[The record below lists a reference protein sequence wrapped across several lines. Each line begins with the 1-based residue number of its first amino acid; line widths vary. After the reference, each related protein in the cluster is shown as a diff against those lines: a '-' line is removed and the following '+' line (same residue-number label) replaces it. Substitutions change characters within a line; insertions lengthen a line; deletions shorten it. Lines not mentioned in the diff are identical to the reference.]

1 MANKII
7 PAIQTNEGNVG
18 VGVTSPSQ
26 KLHVDGNIL
35 SSYNILTSLVQ
46 ISSASDAASYISVGG
61 YIAGLSYAGTYI
73 GLASLAGSA
82 VSANLY
88 IGGGFPIIPAGW
100 SGTISGVAYANDA
113 ALATSVSLQTSPDG
127 STWTSRSV
135 TSASSGTETLTYSV
149 SNSATPL
156 YVRFT
161 LNQSSG
167 TAGVSATD
175 CSIQNIII
183 TNLPSLPNKS
193 SISNRFLVDGLG
205 NVGIGIT
212 NPVSKLH
219 VSGAAAT
226 IMRLDSNTL
235 TSVAQFQAKAN
246 TDGVLIAGMYGP
258 NPVAGTVFG
267 ANTSGAAFL
276 GTTTLATVHPT
287 LLAIGTSNTI
297 PIIFGTNSAERMR
310 IAGAGNVGIG
320 ATSPAAKLDVVGN
333 VLINGASNSNV
344 AQLVFT
350 RSDVSWGIFNETD
363 LRFYSSN
370 SNTTSPSTFRMTLT
384 SAGNVGIGTAN
395 PATLLHVDTAGAD
408 ARIRVSAGANTVQG
422 GMIANTGTL
431 LIYAGSVTNHGFSL
445 RTFDTDR
452 VRIDT
457 NGNVGIGVTSPRV
470 LLDLAK
476 ANNVA
481 QVLLLGETS
490 ANIRVGFGLD
500 PSNAVMR
507 IFSYNQITDGGIEFG
522 GISSNGST
530 WTRNHRL
537 GLAAGNSFF
546 NQQGGNVGIGTTNP
560 NAKLDSYFASNALT
574 FNYLATN
581 LDGNSPIPAYAF
593 DVTDGSLETRSIKAG
608 IGYQRYLSNGRGI
621 LHFYNRS
628 ADTVSNIQG
637 NRASIGDIRMS
648 IDNNGNVGIGTV
660 TPTSKLHV
668 VETTP
673 TGSRI
678 QLGSISTSALMDAN
692 LVNDFLILTAPF
704 NAVPASTSN
713 NNAKW
718 GIKMGGGSVDA
729 PNALEKSA
737 CIYAVS
743 EEDIGVGGA
752 GAGYNRKVGL
762 ALHTSPFDLPSVE
775 RFRITNIGNVGIGV
789 TNPSNKLQIS
799 GGGISFTTSTG
810 LAVPMIGILP
820 TNIAYVG
827 PYNSPADGNSP
838 TLVLFNHARSVQQ
851 TWFYASGTI
860 AMSLNGQG
868 RFHIGDLNNAPPA
881 LLNVGTTSSVAATGG
896 MSFGNDASAN
906 LYRSAASTIKTDGS
920 LTVVG
925 GASFGGN
932 VGIGSTSP
940 AYKLDVN
947 SSIVSRSTLSS
958 PRFSSAGTYVYG
970 VTNSPSWNQSC
981 GTYTNNNATAPDGTT
996 TAGTYTLTSVC
1007 GVWDLYQTISSLT
1020 VGRVYTIGMW
1030 VKLGTATN
1038 FCLVV
1043 NNTQAWNS
1051 IGGKAFTS
1059 SDGLST
1065 GKWTHISFTFTAIAP
1080 GNVNLHLGYHSE
1092 SAVTQQTAGTVF
1104 LWNIEMT
1111 EFSSTWIG
1119 NVEDEIRLPGSSIW
1133 TSRGNVG
1140 IGTTNP
1146 SGRLSVDFAGVS
1158 AFNVCDSASSN
1169 VRVTVGTVNDAGTN
1183 YGLIQTYQHNTNT
1196 AGVSPLTIQ
1205 PFGGNVGIGITNS
1218 SALFHVF
1225 SIAGR
1230 YINFTPTS
1238 ASGLLV
1244 QRNAN
1249 VGSQGTTVLTLVN
1262 AQGAESLVDRG
1273 TSLNLDIG
1281 YGGTSTTTAGT
1292 IARGARIA
1300 ALNHNIYDATAANQ
1314 NAYLAFYTATGGAL
1328 TEQLRITANG
1338 NVGIGT
1344 TNPTAK
1350 LQVVQSNAGGVAAIL
1365 LSSDESTIQG
1375 PSANTQIRMGS
1386 NLVLNGS
1393 NILTLGTNN
1402 VTRMVIDVTG
1412 NVGIG
1417 TVAPTAQNNYK
1428 FLQVNGT
1435 TAAIIEAMV
1444 NNVRIGGID
1453 SDSSSLYFGSIGS
1466 YPIVFRTAVV
1476 EKMRITA
1483 AGLVG
1488 IGTATPTT
1496 LLSVGGAGSTLPA
1509 SGITFGG
1516 DAVTNLYRAQAN
1528 ILKTDATLQ
1537 VAGNF
1542 DGLGTVQAIGSI
1554 LHRSTIRVLNKAAT
1568 DWVTWFTRDTSESET
1583 IGRLDNIRSI
1593 NGSVAGNLGIGT
1605 TLPSGKLHVV
1615 STVAGATVLRTD
1627 GTNGTL
1633 FSVVDD
1639 LSDSLMSVNN
1649 SAGLPVLE
1657 VFADDRVVAGQY
1669 GSGDFVLINNKVGLG
1684 TSNPANK
1691 LTVIGGASIGS
1702 STYNTSA
1709 PSNGL
1714 IVQGNVGIGSTNPD
1728 AKLQVNGEIRI
1739 ASSSS
1744 YFTHLNYL
1752 DGGSNLISSTN
1763 GGSTLFRG
1771 SSNNLTSMVVYGD
1784 GTVST
1789 NYNTYLAVT
1798 NGNVGVGLTTPAYKL
1813 QVSGDVSIAGANV
1826 LRFGTVAVLNTNNDP
1841 QDIYANI
1848 RVIRN
1853 ASTANTD
1860 GMFIG
1865 YNNGGAGAGHL
1876 RFYANATNERMR
1888 IQAND
1893 GHVGI
1898 GTDTAAGRLDVY
1910 NDTNGEHI
1918 LSVRN
1923 NNSGVNAFSAIVLRR
1938 NGNTNGLVMFTN
1950 SSNRTTDGGAG
1961 NSTIRTD
1968 NGKLLVGAGATT
1980 YHSFETNGDVGIG
1993 LTNPAA
1999 ARLHIK
2005 GNGSDPVLRVES
2017 AVLVAGTTTASKT
2030 FVAWMPIM
2038 TGAAVG
2044 DKVFIPLFK

>member
-18 VGVTSPSQ
+18 IGTIAPSGKLSVDFAGVSAFNVCDS
-26 KLHVDGNIL
+26 L
-35 SSYNILTSLVQ
+35 SSNVRVTVGTVNIAAFTYGLIQTYQ
-46 ISSASDAASYISVGG
+46 HNSD
-61 YIAGLSYAGTYI
+61 
-73 GLASLAGSA
+73 
-82 VSANLY
+82 
-88 IGGGFPIIPAGW
+88 
-100 SGTISGVAYANDA
+100 
-113 ALATSVSLQTSPDG
+113 
-127 STWTSRSV
+127 
-135 TSASSGTETLTYSV
+135 
-149 SNSATPL
+149 
-156 YVRFT
+156 
-161 LNQSSG
+161 
-167 TAGVSATD
+167 TAGVSPLNIQPFGGNIGIGRTNPTYKLDLSLGTISTNTNSFGYNVSGDATT
-175 CSIQNIII
+175 NIGFCGYNFQLNNSTANASAYMRLARTSATVYLGLEIASQSRDGI
-183 TNLPSLPNKS
+183 RFLTNATTPVEVLRIDTLGDVGIGTSNPGALVNSDATYFRPNPSAKFLDLYSDTNEADINL
-193 SISNRFLVDGLG
+193 ISNNSGDGSGIGGIYFTRARAQTDAHLQVAAIKAIQVGTGGTIAGGKLYFYTKDNGAGNTEASPQMVINADG

-212 NPVSKLH
+212 NATAKLH
-219 VSGAAAT
+219 VSGAGAT
-226 IMRLDSNTL
+226 FMRLDSNTL

-258 NPVAGTVFG
+258 NPVAGTIFG

-276 GTTTLATVHPT
+276 GTTTLAAVHPT

-395 PATLLHVDTAGAD
+395 PVTLLHVDTAGTD
-408 ARIRVSAGANTVQG
+408 ARIRVSAGTNTVQG
-422 GMIANTGTL
+422 GMIANSSTSL
-431 LIYAGSVTNHGFSL
+431 VYAGSVTNHGFSL
-445 RTFDTDR
+445 RTNDTDR

-457 NGNVGIGVTSPRV
+457 NGNVGIGVTNPRV

-481 QVLLLGETS
+481 QVLLLGEVG
-490 ANIRVGFGLD
+490 ANIRVGFGLA
-500 PSNAVMR
+500 PANAVMR
-507 IFSYNQITDGGIEFG
+507 IFSLNHITDGGIEFG
-522 GISSNGST
+522 GISSSDGST

-546 NQQGGNVGIGTTNP
+546 NEQGGNVGIGTTNP
-560 NAKLDSYFASNALT
+560 VGKLTVQGNIEVNYNSTTADTSVRRSFLT
-574 FNYLATN
+574 AHSGINRGANITFGL
-581 LDGNSPIPAYAF
+581 LDGGSVAAGMTVYNTAAAAGAYNSQFIVF
-593 DVTDGSLETRSIKAG
+593 NTHEGGVNEGERMRITSL
-608 IGYQRYLSNGRGI
+608 
-621 LHFYNRS
+621 
-628 ADTVSNIQG
+628 
-637 NRASIGDIRMS
+637 
-648 IDNNGNVGIGTV
+648 GNVGIGTF
-660 TPTSKLHV
+660 TPLSL
-668 VETTP
+668 
-673 TGSRI
+673 
-678 QLGSISTSALMDAN
+678 
-692 LVNDFLILTAPF
+692 LT
-704 NAVPASTSN
+704 
-713 NNAKW
+713 
-718 GIKMGGGSVDA
+718 
-729 PNALEKSA
+729 
-737 CIYAVS
+737 
-743 EEDIGVGGA
+743 
-752 GAGYNRKVGL
+752 
-762 ALHTSPFDLPSVE
+762 
-775 RFRITNIGNVGIGV
+775 
-789 TNPSNKLQIS
+789 
-799 GGGISFTTSTG
+799 
-810 LAVPMIGILP
+810 
-820 TNIAYVG
+820 
-827 PYNSPADGNSP
+827 
-838 TLVLFNHARSVQQ
+838 
-851 TWFYASGTI
+851 
-860 AMSLNGQG
+860 
-868 RFHIGDLNNAPPA
+868 
-881 LLNVGTTSSVAATGG
+881 VGTAGSTTAANGL
-896 MSFGNDASAN
+896 SFGGDASAN

-932 VGIGSTSP
+932 VGIGLTNPDLRLHIDAPNAYPAAAGANTSGFLTLRAKTAGASHGMYMGVADASPFGSWIQCGDSVYSAINYPLLLNPNGGNVGIGLRNPATSLDIAGSLRVTGVGQIGPVGGYGIALFNVGTNTFIGQLYGRASGIQFTDAAGGNTVYIANGGNVGIGSTNP
-940 AYKLDVN
+940 
-947 SSIVSRSTLSS
+947 STNLHIGGTAA
-958 PRFSSAGTYVYG
+958 SAGAAGSLG
-970 VTNSPSWNQSC
+970 VFLSR
-981 GTYTNNNATAPDGTT
+981 
-996 TAGTYTLTSVC
+996 
-1007 GVWDLYQTISSLT
+1007 GV
-1020 VGRVYTIGMW
+1020 
-1030 VKLGTATN
+1030 ATN
-1038 FCLVV
+1038 FFEAFDGTKSFIAGVD
-1043 NNTQAWNS
+1043 NTQTFAKVGTLTNHPVS
-1051 IGGKAFTS
+1051 ITQNNGSAIYIDTS
-1059 SDGLST
+1059 
-1065 GKWTHISFTFTAIAP
+1065 K
-1080 GNVNLHLGYHSE
+1080 
-1092 SAVTQQTAGTVF
+1092 
-1104 LWNIEMT
+1104 
-1111 EFSSTWIG
+1111 
-1119 NVEDEIRLPGSSIW
+1119 
-1133 TSRGNVG
+1133 NVG

-1146 SGRLSVDFAGVS
+1146 ASLLHVG
-1158 AFNVCDSASSN
+1158 ASSTPTATATPTAIQLDN
-1169 VRVTVGTVNDAGTN
+1169 TYRNAVGGNTSLKIYLYKNGGETYGFGLNNAGGIE
-1183 YGLIQTYQHNTNT
+1183 YHVGLSGGT
-1196 AGVSPLTIQ
+1196 AANHAFYTETTEKMRITST
-1205 PFGGNVGIGITNS
+1205 GNVGIGI
-1218 SALFHVF
+1218 
-1225 SIAGR
+1225 
-1230 YINFTPTS
+1230 
-1238 ASGLLV
+1238 
-1244 QRNAN
+1244 
-1249 VGSQGTTVLTLVN
+1249 
-1262 AQGAESLVDRG
+1262 
-1273 TSLNLDIG
+1273 
-1281 YGGTSTTTAGT
+1281 
-1292 IARGARIA
+1292 
-1300 ALNHNIYDATAANQ
+1300 
-1314 NAYLAFYTATGGAL
+1314 
-1328 TEQLRITANG
+1328 
-1338 NVGIGT
+1338 

-1466 YPIVFRTAVV
+1466 FPIVFRTAVV

-1496 LLSVGGAGSTLPA
+1496 LLSVGGAGSVGPA
-1509 SGITFGG
+1509 SGLTFGG
-1516 DAVTNLYRAQAN
+1516 DAQANLYRVSED
-1528 ILKTDATLQ
+1528 IIKTDATLQ

-1691 LTVIGGASIGS
+1691 LSVIGGASIGS
-1702 STYNTSA
+1702 TTYNTSA

-1789 NYNTYLAVT
+1789 NYNTYLAITSGNVGIGT
-1798 NGNVGVGLTTPAYKL
+1798 TSSTYKLRVNGGQFGTLLKGGDLGAGSDILRMLKSDDSVAMIVRGDGLVGIGTASPSTKLEVGYFLDAFTNKITVSCRYENQPEFNFKLGQAGTNFDWIGGVISCGDDGNYNGIINFKTANAGRDTPTTKMVIRANGNVGVGLTTPAYKFE
-1813 QVSGDVSIAGANV
+1813 VSGGDVNIAGANV
-1826 LRFGTVAVLNTNNDP
+1826 LRFGTVAVLNTINDP

-1876 RFYANATNERMR
+1876 RFYANGAIERMR

-1910 NDTNGEHI
+1910 NDTNGEHV

-1923 NNSGVNAFSAIVLRR
+1923 NNSGVNAYSAIVLRR
-1938 NGNTNGLVMFTN
+1938 NSNTNGLVMFTN

-1980 YHSFETNGDVGIG
+1980 YHSFETNGNVGIG

-2005 GNGSDPVLRVES
+2005 GDGSSPVLRVES
-2017 AVLVAGTTTASKT
+2017 ALLVAGTTTASKT
-2030 FVAWMPIM
+2030 FVGWMPM
-2038 TGAAVG
+2038 QTGAANPG
-2044 DKVFIPLFK
+2044 DTVFIPLFK

>member
-1 MANKII
+1 
-7 PAIQTNEGNVG
+7 
-18 VGVTSPSQ
+18 
-26 KLHVDGNIL
+26 
-35 SSYNILTSLVQ
+35 
-46 ISSASDAASYISVGG
+46 
-61 YIAGLSYAGTYI
+61 
-73 GLASLAGSA
+73 
-82 VSANLY
+82 
-88 IGGGFPIIPAGW
+88 
-100 SGTISGVAYANDA
+100 
-113 ALATSVSLQTSPDG
+113 
-127 STWTSRSV
+127 
-135 TSASSGTETLTYSV
+135 
-149 SNSATPL
+149 
-156 YVRFT
+156 
-161 LNQSSG
+161 
-167 TAGVSATD
+167 
-175 CSIQNIII
+175 
-183 TNLPSLPNKS
+183 
-193 SISNRFLVDGLG
+193 
-205 NVGIGIT
+205 
-212 NPVSKLH
+212 
-219 VSGAAAT
+219 
-226 IMRLDSNTL
+226 
-235 TSVAQFQAKAN
+235 
-246 TDGVLIAGMYGP
+246 
-258 NPVAGTVFG
+258 
-267 ANTSGAAFL
+267 
-276 GTTTLATVHPT
+276 
-287 LLAIGTSNTI
+287 
-297 PIIFGTNSAERMR
+297 
-310 IAGAGNVGIG
+310 
-320 ATSPAAKLDVVGN
+320 
-333 VLINGASNSNV
+333 
-344 AQLVFT
+344 
-350 RSDVSWGIFNETD
+350 
-363 LRFYSSN
+363 
-370 SNTTSPSTFRMTLT
+370 
-384 SAGNVGIGTAN
+384 
-395 PATLLHVDTAGAD
+395 
-408 ARIRVSAGANTVQG
+408 
-422 GMIANTGTL
+422 
-431 LIYAGSVTNHGFSL
+431 
-445 RTFDTDR
+445 
-452 VRIDT
+452 
-457 NGNVGIGVTSPRV
+457 
-470 LLDLAK
+470 
-476 ANNVA
+476 
-481 QVLLLGETS
+481 
-490 ANIRVGFGLD
+490 
-500 PSNAVMR
+500 
-507 IFSYNQITDGGIEFG
+507 
-522 GISSNGST
+522 
-530 WTRNHRL
+530 
-537 GLAAGNSFF
+537 
-546 NQQGGNVGIGTTNP
+546 
-560 NAKLDSYFASNALT
+560 
-574 FNYLATN
+574 
-581 LDGNSPIPAYAF
+581 
-593 DVTDGSLETRSIKAG
+593 
-608 IGYQRYLSNGRGI
+608 
-621 LHFYNRS
+621 
-628 ADTVSNIQG
+628 
-637 NRASIGDIRMS
+637 
-648 IDNNGNVGIGTV
+648 
-660 TPTSKLHV
+660 
-668 VETTP
+668 
-673 TGSRI
+673 
-678 QLGSISTSALMDAN
+678 
-692 LVNDFLILTAPF
+692 
-704 NAVPASTSN
+704 
-713 NNAKW
+713 
-718 GIKMGGGSVDA
+718 
-729 PNALEKSA
+729 
-737 CIYAVS
+737 
-743 EEDIGVGGA
+743 
-752 GAGYNRKVGL
+752 
-762 ALHTSPFDLPSVE
+762 
-775 RFRITNIGNVGIGV
+775 
-789 TNPSNKLQIS
+789 
-799 GGGISFTTSTG
+799 
-810 LAVPMIGILP
+810 
-820 TNIAYVG
+820 
-827 PYNSPADGNSP
+827 
-838 TLVLFNHARSVQQ
+838 
-851 TWFYASGTI
+851 
-860 AMSLNGQG
+860 
-868 RFHIGDLNNAPPA
+868 
-881 LLNVGTTSSVAATGG
+881 
-896 MSFGNDASAN
+896 
-906 LYRSAASTIKTDGS
+906 
-920 LTVVG
+920 
-925 GASFGGN
+925 
-932 VGIGSTSP
+932 
-940 AYKLDVN
+940 
-947 SSIVSRSTLSS
+947 
-958 PRFSSAGTYVYG
+958 
-970 VTNSPSWNQSC
+970 
-981 GTYTNNNATAPDGTT
+981 
-996 TAGTYTLTSVC
+996 
-1007 GVWDLYQTISSLT
+1007 
-1020 VGRVYTIGMW
+1020 
-1030 VKLGTATN
+1030 
-1038 FCLVV
+1038 
-1043 NNTQAWNS
+1043 
-1051 IGGKAFTS
+1051 
-1059 SDGLST
+1059 
-1065 GKWTHISFTFTAIAP
+1065 
-1080 GNVNLHLGYHSE
+1080 
-1092 SAVTQQTAGTVF
+1092 
-1104 LWNIEMT
+1104 
-1111 EFSSTWIG
+1111 
-1119 NVEDEIRLPGSSIW
+1119 
-1133 TSRGNVG
+1133 
-1140 IGTTNP
+1140 
-1146 SGRLSVDFAGVS
+1146 
-1158 AFNVCDSASSN
+1158 
-1169 VRVTVGTVNDAGTN
+1169 
-1183 YGLIQTYQHNTNT
+1183 
-1196 AGVSPLTIQ
+1196 
-1205 PFGGNVGIGITNS
+1205 
-1218 SALFHVF
+1218 
-1225 SIAGR
+1225 
-1230 YINFTPTS
+1230 
-1238 ASGLLV
+1238 
-1244 QRNAN
+1244 
-1249 VGSQGTTVLTLVN
+1249 
-1262 AQGAESLVDRG
+1262 
-1273 TSLNLDIG
+1273 
-1281 YGGTSTTTAGT
+1281 
-1292 IARGARIA
+1292 
-1300 ALNHNIYDATAANQ
+1300 
-1314 NAYLAFYTATGGAL
+1314 
-1328 TEQLRITANG
+1328 
-1338 NVGIGT
+1338 
-1344 TNPTAK
+1344 
-1350 LQVVQSNAGGVAAIL
+1350 
-1365 LSSDESTIQG
+1365 
-1375 PSANTQIRMGS
+1375 MGS